1 MYQVIIVLHVLV
13 GLGVIGLI
21 LIQHGKGADAG
32 AAFGSGSSGTV
43 FGAQGSASFL
53 SRTTA
58 VLAAVFFSTSL
69 ALAILSG
76 GLGENTDIMDVEI
89 PVAEQLDMELPV
101 IDGQVPAIRT
111 PTTIGEELPQIEGQV
126 EVIKETLVE
135 TPNGV
140 VEVIED
146 VTDTVIETQDG
157 TVEVIEKTTA
167 IVEEGLPQII
177 DDEVIVIDEVVTP

>member
-1 MYQVIIVLHVLV
+1 MYQVIIIGHVLV

-69 ALAILSG
+69 GLAILSG
-76 GLGENTDIMDVEI
+76 DIGNDADIMDIPAAEQAQMEVPSIEGDQPVLAI
-89 PVAEQLDMELPV
+89 PVAVE
-101 IDGQVPAIRT
+101 
-111 PTTIGEELPQIEGQV
+111 EELP
-126 EVIKETLVE
+126 K
-135 TPNGV
+135 
-140 VEVIED
+140 
-146 VTDTVIETQDG
+146 
-157 TVEVIEKTTA
+157 
-167 IVEEGLPQII
+167 II
-177 DDEVIVIDEVVTP
+177 DEEVIVIEDDIITP